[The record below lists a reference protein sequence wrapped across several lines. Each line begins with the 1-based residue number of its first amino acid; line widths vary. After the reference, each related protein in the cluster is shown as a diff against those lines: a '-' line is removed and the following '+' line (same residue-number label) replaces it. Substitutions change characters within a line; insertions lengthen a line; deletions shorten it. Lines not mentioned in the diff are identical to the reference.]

1 MLSDLKTA
9 WRLCAT
15 SIGARW
21 IVASTVLVVLAG
33 ASEGLAL
40 ALLVPL
46 LNALG
51 AATPT
56 PSGMIG
62 GLLRLLP
69 ATLGGLLLVFIAV
82 AILRA
87 LVAQAREVGVARM
100 RFTFTVALKVRVY
113 SAIANAAWSHLR
125 NHRAADFQAVFS
137 TDVERVDHGVFLMV
151 ELPARVAIILAHVAV
166 AVVIAPGFSALA
178 VALGLCIIWGLRRH
192 LRESRQIG
200 EAISAASTRVAREIA
215 DFLQALKLT
224 KSYGAEA
231 RHIRAFA
238 EAVTDADAAYL
249 SSSRLLAKSRLV
261 TDGAVAVGLAGF
273 LWLGSSWAGLPL
285 ANLLVLVLV
294 FQRLMPLFQDLQNMA
309 QQFLQ
314 YASAIRTVT
323 MTIES
328 CEAAA
333 DRSDTLPLQEIP
345 LTRDIRF
352 ENVSFSHDAASG
364 DVLRDIDLS
373 LPAGSFTVLSG
384 ASGAGKSTF
393 LDLLGGLVEPT
404 AGRILID
411 GAELTPAL
419 APSWRRSIGYMAQ
432 EAFLFHDTIRAN
444 LTWAAPGTSDETLL
458 ETICRVGLGD
468 LLRLLP
474 KGLNTIVGDRGANLS
489 GGERQR
495 LALARALLRKPRL
508 ILLDEPASALD
519 AGNEQRILELI
530 EGLRG
535 TATIVLVTHRPAAI
549 AGADRHLVLDDRR
562 PSGPDA
568 TAA

>member
-1 MLSDLKTA
+1 MLSDLKLA
-9 WRLCAT
+9 WRLGGA
-15 SIGARW
+15 SIGVRW
-21 IVASTVLVVLAG
+21 IAVSTVLVVLAG
-33 ASEGLAL
+33 ASEGIAL

-51 AATPT
+51 AGTPT
-56 PSGMIG
+56 LSGAIG

-69 ATLGGLLLVFIAV
+69 ATLGGLLLVFVAV

-87 LVAQAREVGVARM
+87 LVAQAREVVVARM
-100 RFTFTVALKVRVY
+100 RFNFTVAFKVRVY

-125 NHRAADFQAVFS
+125 SHRAADFQAVFS
-137 TDVERVDHGVFLMV
+137 TDVERVDHGVFLVV
-151 ELPARVAIILAHVAV
+151 ELPARLAIILAHLAV

-178 VALGLCIIWGLRRH
+178 VALGLCIVWGLRRH
-192 LRESRQIG
+192 LRESRKIG
-200 EAISAASTRVAREIA
+200 EIISAASTRVAREIA

-238 EAVTDADAAYL
+238 EAVTDADAAHL

-261 TDGAVAVGLAGF
+261 TDGAVAVCLAGF
-273 LWLGSSWAGLPL
+273 LWLGSVWAGLPL
-285 ANLLVLVLV
+285 ANLLVLILV
-294 FQRLMPLFQDLQNMA
+294 FQRLMPLFQDMQNMA

-314 YASAIRTVT
+314 YASSIRTVA

-333 DRSDTLPLQEIP
+333 DQSDAAPLQEIP
-345 LTRDIRF
+345 LTRDVRF
-352 ENVSFSHDAASG
+352 ENVSFGHDPATG
-364 DVLRDIDLS
+364 DVLRNIDLS
-373 LPAGSFTVLSG
+373 LPSGSFTVLSG

-393 LDLLGGLVEPT
+393 LDLLGGLIEPT

-444 LTWAAPGTSDETLL
+444 LTWAAPGVSDETLL
-458 ETICRVGLGD
+458 DAIHRVGLSG
-468 LLRLLP
+468 LLQSLP
-474 KGLNTIVGDRGANLS
+474 KGLDTIVGDRGANLS

-495 LALARALLRKPRL
+495 LALARALLRRPRL

-519 AGNEQRILELI
+519 ASNEQHILELI

-535 TATIVLVTHRPAAI
+535 TATIVLVTHRPSAI
-549 AGADRHLVLDDRR
+549 AGADRHIILDDRR
-562 PSGPDA
+562 TSGPDA
-568 TAA
+568 TVV